1 MYWRK
6 GISDQLSESLSDAL
20 FLVGRF
26 SEPIWEGH
34 TTVTRERLRSPSD
47 HPVFPLWNNDEATV
61 FDLTVNVFTCTNASH
76 QLPVAGM
83 FVVLKQRDLLISKG
97 TTFLLSSGCVGHV

>member
-6 GISDQLSESLSDAL
+6 GISDQLSENLSDAL
-20 FLVGRF
+20 FFVGGF
-26 SEPIWEGH
+26 SKPIWKGY
-34 TTVTRERLRSPSD
+34 TAVIRESLRSPGD

-76 QLPVAGM
+76 QLPVARVFM
-83 FVVLKQRDLLISKG
+83 VLEQRDLLISKG
-97 TTFLLSSGCVGHV
+97 TTFLLSSGCVGHI